1 MRVRS
6 VRRGGGVRVRFVP
19 GIGERVRFV
28 PGIGERVRFVPEEG
42 AWGDLEVGERA
53 EHLRPIEVT

>member
-1 MRVRS
+1 MRVRF
-6 VRRGGGVRVRFVP
+6 VRRGECVRVRFVL

-28 PGIGERVRFVPEEG
+28 PGEG